1 MKRLTLGETD
11 QALILGLSGEI
22 IMDVVP
28 ELKAAIERLAAET
41 PKPGLVADLGQVT
54 FMDSS
59 GVGLLLG
66 ARRLCQSR
74 GKAFSLRNPSPP
86 IKKLLDMLRLTEY
99 FTTVATHASDDRS
112 V

>member
-1 MKRLTLGETD
+1 MKRLTLEATD
-11 QALILGLSGEI
+11 EALILGLSGEI

-28 ELKAAIERLAAET
+28 DLKDEIERLVLMT
-41 PKPGLVADLGQVT
+41 NKPDLVADLGLVT

-66 ARRLCQSR
+66 TRRFCQER

-86 IKKLLDMLRLTEY
+86 IKKLLDMLRLTDY
-99 FTTVATHASDDRS
+99 FAAGRANCPGGRTA
-112 V
+112 

>member
-11 QALILGLSGEI
+11 ASLVLGLSGEI

-28 ELKAAIERLAAET
+28 ELKTEIERLVAENAKT
-41 PKPGLVADLGQVT
+41 DLVADLGQVT

-66 ARRLCQSR
+66 IRRVCQER
-74 GKAFSLRNPSPP
+74 GKTFSLRNPSPP
-86 IKKLLDMLRLTEY
+86 IKKLLDMLRLTD
-99 FTTVATHASDDRS
+99 FFAAPSTKAATGPSA
-112 V
+112 